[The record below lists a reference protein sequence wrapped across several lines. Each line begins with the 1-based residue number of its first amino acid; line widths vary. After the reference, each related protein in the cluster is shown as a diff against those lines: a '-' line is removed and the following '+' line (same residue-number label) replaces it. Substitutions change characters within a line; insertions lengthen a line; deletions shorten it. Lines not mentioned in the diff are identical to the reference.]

1 MSQDVE
7 TITLD
12 SVSKFLS
19 GDAVIEFD
27 SDSDSD
33 SDDET
38 PELASDMGRD
48 DLMGDEEIL
57 PGIGRTRMREALNR
71 PLDTAN
77 PYFPWRDRC
86 DFTFDLLTHLP
97 RSVLSERQLDLLIWS
112 MKYNGV
118 DNVPTVNTIK
128 SLNAMLHSMCGI
140 ETVEYMGKMGHRY
153 FVNSLADLIA
163 QEAANPRISAHL
175 EYLPCDGGGQVG
187 NAAEANKWL
196 REVDPSLATPMIRL
210 RAAQDFYVFEPA
222 LLTDRTVCMPIRWF
236 RRGSTR
242 YAHAWSMIEHHTIDT
257 DTGVSAHGW
266 GVCDY
271 VLKEVSEEQLHL
283 SFPEFCNRH
292 SSYNLP
298 TPTSILGRYG
308 SDEDVEHRRLST
320 WTRTDATKPNPRRV
334 QASGAEVLAFPIW
347 LYCDDT
353 SGNLSKKWNK
363 HNSFLFTPVGLPRSL
378 GHEEFNV
385 HFLATSNTAP
395 VTEMLDGIV
404 DQVNQCGDHGVWAY
418 NAATGRVVLLLPF
431 VLALLGD
438 NPMQSELSCHIG
450 MKGKYFCRVC
460 WVKGVD
466 RQQEADAEDDD
477 GHSTDGSEASA
488 TGENGRRKK
497 FVESAQ
503 EVLARIK
510 RFVKPGSARTRAE
523 TEEVVNTLEALAKSK
538 DGTQTEIKALKT
550 SKGIKD
556 TSLQVFIDRLAS
568 AMKGKRNAASREKAL
583 DEAVKNLPEADLR
596 SAIFQLKGLDPHCDT
611 PVEVLHVILLGI
623 VKYFWRDAVKNQCK
637 SKTARREL
645 IARLD
650 SFDTSSLGISPLRGE
665 TLVTYAGSLVGRDF
679 RAIAQAA
686 PFVLHG
692 MVSAE
697 SYEAWVALSLLVPL
711 VWQPVIEDMD
721 TYISRLTKAI
731 NNLLAATA
739 CWTPRWFNKPKFHL
753 LVHLPDH
760 IRRFGPAIIFAT
772 EAFESFNA
780 VIRAKSVHSNRQA
793 PSRDIARAF
802 AHGNRIRHLVSG
814 GYFRIYRPQEDAA
827 VANGSASIREQF
839 RRTKPAPADFLQANR
854 AMHEIPKIHDI
865 VRSYLGMQETT
876 FIDTA
881 IGSATEV
888 PFSATKTFEHV
899 GCSPLGVEESE
910 PVDVLEHSLLVNGD
924 KCKAGAWA
932 IARRRTRT
940 DSGSE
945 STTLFVG
952 KIAEVTR
959 GETSE
964 NDVTYN
970 MPVLN
975 TMSRWDVFAS
985 SDVLCTVNVQHNC
998 AKQKCKATHQVVV
1011 QQERQASQQT
1021 RPVLAHT
1028 GNTDWIL
1035 NLAQMRDAAV
1045 LRQVAIPQP
1054 RLDMDECIEVGV
1066 KRELASQ
1073 KRAKKAKKAGPEVI
1087 PELIIAQPEVGG
1099 RRVEERGSTS
1109 RRPILHNVSAAGPSQ
1124 VPGNFNTR
1132 AQDRAQFVVSQNAAW
1147 TPAGHALPNAR
1158 MQPIF
1163 ALEPDPYPLP
1173 APARRGHAT
1182 WQHSSPY
1189 RVPELGQI
1197 QAHSTNTATAYLPAV
1212 NYGASS
1218 STFADGG
1225 QAGGGGQAYYANSHS
1240 SAFNAGHA
1248 TGGDSSTHPSS
1259 FRNAEFEPPDP
1270 WQRWTG

>member
-1 MSQDVE
+1 
-7 TITLD
+7 
-12 SVSKFLS
+12 
-19 GDAVIEFD
+19 
-27 SDSDSD
+27 
-33 SDDET
+33 
-38 PELASDMGRD
+38 
-48 DLMGDEEIL
+48 
-57 PGIGRTRMREALNR
+57 MREALNR

-271 VLKEVSEEQLHL
+271 ILKEVSEEQLHL

-292 SSYNLP
+292 SSFLHIP
-298 TPTSILGRYG
+298 LITMLGRYG

-334 QASGAEVLAFPIW
+334 QASGAEVMAFPIW

-418 NAATGRVVLLLPF
+418 NAATGRVILLLPF

-466 RQQEADAEDDD
+466 RQQEPDAEDDD

-510 RFVKPGSARTRAE
+510 RF
-523 TEEVVNTLEALAKSK
+523 
-538 DGTQTEIKALKT
+538 DGTQTEIKTLKT

-568 AMKGKRNAASREKAL
+568 AMKNKRTAASREKAL
-583 DEAVKNLPEADLR
+583 NEAVKNLPELVFKLTDR
-596 SAIFQLKGLDPHCDT
+596 VGLDPHCDT

-637 SKTARREL
+637 SKTARKEL

-650 SFDTSSLGISPLRGE
+650 SFDTSGLGISPLRGE

-679 RAIAQAA
+679 RSIAQAA

-711 VWQPVIEDMD
+711 VWQPVIDDMD
-721 TYISRLTKAI
+721 AYISRLSRAI

-739 CWTPRWFNKPKFHL
+739 RWTPRWFNKPKFHL

-814 GYFRIYRPQEDAA
+814 GYFRVYRPQEDRPPAT
-827 VANGSASIREQF
+827 GSQSLREQF

-865 VRSYLGMQETT
+865 VP
-876 FIDTA
+876 A

-888 PFSATKTFEHV
+888 PFSATETFKHV
-899 GCSPLGVEESE
+899 GHSSFGVAASQH
-910 PVDVLEHSLLVNGD
+910 VDVLENSCLGNGD
-924 KCKAGAWA
+924 KCKAGSWA

-940 DSGSE
+940 DSGTE
-945 STTLFVG
+945 STTLLVG

-959 GETSE
+959 DVAATARMPSHILLSHCQETTQ
-964 NDVTYN
+964 NDKTYN
-970 MPVLN
+970 MPALN
-975 TMSRWDVFAS
+975 TTSTWDVFAS
-985 SDVLCTVNVQHNC
+985 NDVLCTVNVQHNC
-998 AKQKCKATHQVVV
+998 AKEKCKATSHLVV
-1011 QQERQASQQT
+1011 QQERQTSQQT
-1021 RPVLAHT
+1021 RPVIAHT
-1028 GNTDWIL
+1028 GTSNWIL
-1035 NLAQMRDAAV
+1035 NLGQMRDAAV
-1045 LRQVAIPQP
+1045 LQQVAIPQP
-1054 RLDMDECIEVGV
+1054 RLDMDACIESGIQ
-1066 KRELASQ
+1066 RELASR
-1073 KRAKKAKKAGPEVI
+1073 KDTESAAAKKSSAADGTSNTGKGPRSRQ
-1087 PELIIAQPEVGG
+1087 ASNK
-1099 RRVEERGSTS
+1099 STVAPS
-1109 RRPILHNVSAAGPSQ
+1109 RSSTRNVSRTISVPPAAGPSQ
-1124 VPGNFNTR
+1124 PR
-1132 AQDRAQFVVSQNAAW
+1132 AQVGVLAPGPPHYPPPYNAW
-1147 TPAGHALPNAR
+1147 QSHAYAPVNAR
-1158 MQPIF
+1158 LQSVF
-1163 ALEPDPYPLP
+1163 ALQPDPHY
-1173 APARRGHAT
+1173 A
-1182 WQHSSPY
+1182 
-1189 RVPELGQI
+1189 
-1197 QAHSTNTATAYLPAV
+1197 STAFP
-1212 NYGASS
+1212 SS
-1218 STFADGG
+1218 SSSQSQLGDFGNG
-1225 QAGGGGQAYYANSHS
+1225 YASGRAHPVLRE
-1240 SAFNAGHA
+1240 
-1248 TGGDSSTHPSS
+1248 TGGHIASYDTPS
-1259 FRNAEFEPPDP
+1259 REHAFEI
-1270 WQRWTG
+1270 